1 MVSFA
6 RSKGVYA
13 GLSLD
18 GAVIRP
24 DAGANEAF
32 YGKTV
37 SPVDILV
44 RNAVTNSAAAPLQQ
58 SLRQMAR

>member
-1 MVSFA
+1 MQSHARGILSCAVFA
-6 RSKGVYA
+6 
-13 GLSLD
+13 
-18 GAVIRP
+18 

-32 YGKTV
+32 YGKAV

-44 RNAVTNSAAAPLQQ
+44 RHTVNNSAAAPLQQ